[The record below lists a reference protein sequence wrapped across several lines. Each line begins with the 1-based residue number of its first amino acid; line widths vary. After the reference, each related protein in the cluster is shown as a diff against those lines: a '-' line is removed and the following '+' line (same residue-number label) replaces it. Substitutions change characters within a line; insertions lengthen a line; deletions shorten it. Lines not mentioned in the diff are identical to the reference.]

1 MMSVRP
7 LAFVIA
13 AAAMLAAL
21 PATSAQACDNDRYPC
36 PIVAQPETPDTA
48 ARAAPRKKASRAA
61 RQEEKARAK
70 IQRNASDTAAPS
82 KAAAPPQQ
90 AQTAES
96 LPQKVADPAPALT
109 LDNQV
114 DRNDNSVAATAAGS
128 VVLPTTE
135 SAGPQATA
143 GDAAAAPAAP
153 VNSVRVVDP
162 NELNELDLAAAAA
175 PPAQSSWLGSLLM
188 TLGAALAAASAV
200 RAFFV

>member
-1 MMSVRP
+1 MSLRP
-7 LAFVIA
+7 LAIVIA

-48 ARAAPRKKASRAA
+48 ARPAPRKKASRAA
-61 RQEEKARAK
+61 QQEEKARAK
-70 IQRNASDTAAPS
+70 PERHASDAAART

-90 AQTAES
+90 AQA
-96 LPQKVADPAPALT
+96 ADPAPAST

-114 DRNDNSVAATAAGS
+114 DRNENPVAAAAAGS
-128 VVLPTTE
+128 VVRPATG
-135 SAGPQATA
+135 SAGAQATA
-143 GDAAAAPAAP
+143 GAEAAPAAP
-153 VNSVRVVDP
+153 VNAVRVVDP

-175 PPAQSSWLGSLLM
+175 PPTQSSWLGSLLM

>member
-1 MMSVRP
+1 MSLRP
-7 LAFVIA
+7 LAIVIA

-48 ARAAPRKKASRAA
+48 TRPAPRKKASRAA
-61 RQEEKARAK
+61 QQEEKTRAK
-70 IQRNASDTAAPS
+70 TERHASDAAART

-90 AQTAES
+90 AQAAES
-96 LPQKVADPAPALT
+96 LSQEAADPAPALT

-114 DRNDNSVAATAAGS
+114 DRNENPVAAAAAGS
-128 VVLPTTE
+128 VVRPATG
-135 SAGPQATA
+135 SAGAQAAA
-143 GDAAAAPAAP
+143 GDAVPAAP
-153 VNSVRVVDP
+153 VNVVRVVDP

>member
-1 MMSVRP
+1 MLSLRP
-7 LAFVIA
+7 LAIVIA

-48 ARAAPRKKASRAA
+48 ARPAPRKKASRAA
-61 RQEEKARAK
+61 QQEEKARAK
-70 IQRNASDTAAPS
+70 TERHASDAAART

-90 AQTAES
+90 AQAAES
-96 LPQKVADPAPALT
+96 LSQEAADPAPALT

-114 DRNDNSVAATAAGS
+114 DRNENPVAAGAAGS
-128 VVLPTTE
+128 VG
-135 SAGPQATA
+135 AQATA
-143 GDAAAAPAAP
+143 GAETAPAAP
-153 VNSVRVVDP
+153 VNVVRVVDP

-175 PPAQSSWLGSLLM
+175 PLAQSSWLGSLLM

>member
-1 MMSVRP
+1 MMSLRP
-7 LAFVIA
+7 LAIVIA

-48 ARAAPRKKASRAA
+48 ARPAPRKKASRAA
-61 RQEEKARAK
+61 QQEEKARAK
-70 IQRNASDTAAPS
+70 TERHASDAAART

-90 AQTAES
+90 AQAAES
-96 LPQKVADPAPALT
+96 LSQEAADPAPALT

-114 DRNDNSVAATAAGS
+114 DRNENPVAAGAAGS
-128 VVLPTTE
+128 VG
-135 SAGPQATA
+135 AQATA
-143 GDAAAAPAAP
+143 GAETAPAAP
-153 VNSVRVVDP
+153 VNVVRVVDP

-175 PPAQSSWLGSLLM
+175 PLAQSSWLGSLLM

>member
-1 MMSVRP
+1 MMSLRP
-7 LAFVIA
+7 LAIVIA

-48 ARAAPRKKASRAA
+48 ARPAPRKKASRAA
-61 RQEEKARAK
+61 QQEEKARAK
-70 IQRNASDTAAPS
+70 TERHASDAAART

-90 AQTAES
+90 AQAAES
-96 LPQKVADPAPALT
+96 LSQEAADPAPALT

-114 DRNDNSVAATAAGS
+114 DRNENPVAAGAAGS
-128 VVLPTTE
+128 VG
-135 SAGPQATA
+135 AQATA
-143 GDAAAAPAAP
+143 GAETAPAAP
-153 VNSVRVVDP
+153 VNVVRVVDP
-162 NELNELDLAAAAA
+162 YELIELDLAAAAA
-175 PPAQSSWLGSLLM
+175 PLAQSSWLGSLLM